1 MLKLFAVLVLMAF
14 AVEEPDPIND
24 EERNDE
30 VAQAQTRA
38 RMIACLATARS
49 VLVLN
54 EAGVA
59 AVLEASVHDKEATQQ
74 KIVAEIVNKCYKKI
88 DHKVAEELLSKDVVD
103 LEREDLADVVALD
116 AEKFS
121 TSGSSVEWT
130 AEEQTLIDSIKYE
143 MNRTDDGFDQEPPMV
158 EGFDAADYTPAG
170 SDGSTQMLSLGAV
183 GALFAAIGFVVYKK
197 MFTPQQS
204 ANQAR
209 KENRK
214 QNRNS
219 KKNR

>member
-1 MLKLFAVLVLMAF
+1 MLKLFVCLFLVAF

-59 AVLEASVHDKEATQQ
+59 AVLEKSVHDKEETRQ

-88 DHKVAEELLSKDVVD
+88 DHKVAEELLAKDVVEI
-103 LEREDLADVVALD
+103 EREDLADVVALD

-121 TSGSSVEWT
+121 KSGSSVEWT
-130 AEEQTLIDSIKYE
+130 TEEQTLIDSIKFE

-170 SDGSTQMLSLGAV
+170 SDDTTQFLSLAAV
-183 GALFAAIGFVVYKK
+183 TGLFVAIGFVVYKK

-204 ANQAR
+204 VAQQR
-209 KENRK
+209 KADRK
-214 QNRNS
+214 QGRNS